1 MGMLQLAGA
10 VSGFGKG
17 LQQGL
22 QQTQQYMSQSLLLE
36 ERDKNERDRMKL
48 TFAHDEGMLQKRAA
62 VEETAADKL
71 HSRTLDR
78 DERRE
83 DFEMRKGRIER
94 DAARTDEATKYE
106 RQKERDAKTQE
117 NTVTNKVLDASYD
130 QQKEA
135 TKSKQDRAKE
145 ERDRQAKREELQVNS
160 GTRLVEQ
167 MLQNQRPTGGGSYGA
182 RLDPAIAS
190 RTKDLDLEIDA
201 LLDER
206 KSIRGDIV
214 MKDEK
219 KKAALDEID
228 RKIMEVRNKKNK
240 LIGQPEE
247 LGATSTRQPIRWPE

>member
-1 MGMLQLAGA
+1 MGMLQLKGV

-62 VEETAADKL
+62 IEETAADKL
-71 HSRTLDR
+71 HSRNLER
-78 DERRE
+78 DEAKE
-83 DFEMRKGRIER
+83 DFELRRDRIGR

-130 QQKEA
+130 QQKDA
-135 TKSKQDRAKE
+135 TKAKQDRAKE
-145 ERDRQAKREELQVNS
+145 ERDRQAKREELQTQS

-167 MLQNQRPTGGGSYGA
+167 MLQNQRPTGGGSA
-182 RLDPAIAS
+182 SAKLDPTTNAQLTIYKDRIGRLEDEMNNVMTTKERRVEIQKEIA
-190 RTKDLDLEIDA
+190 KLE
-201 LLDER
+201 
-206 KSIRGDIV
+206 
-214 MKDEK
+214 EK
-219 KKAALDEID
+219 QNA
-228 RKIMEVRNKKNK
+228 
-240 LIGQPEE
+240 LIGIPTSARERPQYRFPE
-247 LGATSTRQPIRWPE
+247 